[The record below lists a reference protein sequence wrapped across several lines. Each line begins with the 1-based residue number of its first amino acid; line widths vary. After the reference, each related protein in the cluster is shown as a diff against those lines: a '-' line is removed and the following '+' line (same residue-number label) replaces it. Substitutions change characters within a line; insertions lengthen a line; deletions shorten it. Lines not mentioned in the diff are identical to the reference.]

1 MLQNLEPPKNSLVY
15 NARFIRSLIENPRL
29 VGAVSP
35 SGPVLA
41 KTMASYVDISGDA
54 PIIEL
59 GPGTGPVTQALLER
73 GIAPERLTLVEYE
86 TKFCD
91 LLRERFPGVNVVQG
105 DAYGL
110 KKTLAGKVEGP
121 IGSIVSSLPLLNQ
134 PEADRLRLLDESF
147 ELIAPGGVFVQF
159 TYSLW
164 VSPMPLK
171 RHANRGAYTAEGLGP
186 IWLNLPP
193 ARVWLYKRAR

>member
-54 PIIEL
+54 PIVEL
-59 GPGTGPVTQALLER
+59 GPGTGPVTQALLDR

-86 TKFCD
+86 AKFCD

-110 KKTLAGKVEGP
+110 KKTLAGKIDGP
-121 IGSIVSSLPLLNQ
+121 VASIVSSLPLLNQ
-134 PEADRLRLLDESF
+134 PEADRLRLLDQAF
-147 ELIAPGGVFVQF
+147 ELIAPGGVFIQF

-171 RHANRGAYTAEGLGP
+171 RHANRAAYTAEGLGP

>member
-1 MLQNLEPPKNSLVY
+1 MRAIDRSALLYQGRAAETIERQSERATESRAPKNAFAD

-41 KTMASYVDISGDA
+41 KTMASHVDISGDA
-54 PIIEL
+54 PIVEL

-73 GIAPERLTLVEYE
+73 GVAPERLILVEYE

-91 LLRERFPGVNVVQG
+91 LLRKRFPGVNVVQG

-110 KKTLAGKVEGP
+110 KKTLAGKIEGP
-121 IGSIVSSLPLLNQ
+121 IASIVSSLPLLNQ
-134 PEADRLRLLDESF
+134 PEADRLRLFDEAF
-147 ELIAPGGVFVQF
+147 EMIAPGAC
-159 TYSLW
+159 SSN
-164 VSPMPLK
+164 SPIACGSRPC
-171 RHANRGAYTAEGLGP
+171 R
-186 IWLNLPP
+186 
-193 ARVWLYKRAR
+193 